1 MAPLPGELSAK
12 LTERLSQICR
22 ERPKPQIQFAV
33 WKGRNEHRGKETSLA
48 AARSVVVVSAAPP
61 AAPSF
66 PSCRKRRGRKGAL
79 GYIWCILPLNLGEA
93 LFFRCRSTR
102 WSPYGFFDYAPP
114 DTGVPNL
121 QLVSVEYL
129 PSIEGALEIQMNVTF
144 LRGKAPLPGADSPY
158 QGEMSRRDKRGRDA
172 GSAQPR
178 LRGCWKFAIKPK
190 PQIQFAVWK
199 GRNEHRG

>member
-1 MAPLPGELSAK
+1 MSFHTRLTLRASWYAPPDTGVPNLQLVAVEQLLSIEGALEIQMDVTFLRGKAPLAGELSAK
-12 LTERLSQICR
+12 LTERLYQICDC
-22 ERPKPQIQFAV
+22 PMSP
-33 WKGRNEHRGKETSLA
+33 T
-48 AARSVVVVSAAPP
+48 
-61 AAPSF
+61 APSF

-129 PSIEGALEIQMNVTF
+129 PSIEGTLEIQMDVTF
-144 LRGKAPLPGADSPY
+144 LRG
-158 QGEMSRRDKRGRDA
+158 
-172 GSAQPR
+172 R
-178 LRGCWKFAIKPK
+178 L
-190 PQIQFAVWK
+190 
-199 GRNEHRG
+199 